1 VKSGTTGNLL
11 DVRSL
16 EAGYDKKPV
25 LHGVSLSA
33 KPGEIVAMVGP
44 NGAGKSTI
52 LKAVFGLLR
61 TTAGTVEFQGRQIQ
75 NRRPSDNVRDGI
87 SLVLQG
93 SRVFTE
99 LTVIENL
106 EMGGYTLPAR
116 EVGSR
121 IEDIFALFP
130 ALKEM
135 RARPA
140 STLSTGEK
148 QMLAMA
154 RGLMLKPV
162 LLLLDEPSLGLAPR
176 AVHDV
181 LQSLRDLNQRLG
193 TAILL
198 VEQNVR
204 EALTVADRVYV
215 LRLGRVAL
223 EESPDKLTMNRLR
236 SAFLA

>member
-1 VKSGTTGNLL
+1 MKSGTTGNLL